1 MIAYAKLVFSAFACD
16 GHGLLA
22 GFRGAILG
30 FCRKGRSRSAQR
42 CQSTM
47 LLVSSYVCQEKN
59 LRVDWVDPS
68 AQAIARVNVSDLFL
82 TGVDLFT
89 DRQTV
94 PRIGKVIDKVSDSVR
109 TKSGNKQRM
118 IRDRS

>member
-1 MIAYAKLVFSAFACD
+1 MAYLPDFAERSLVFV
-16 GHGLLA
+16 GRA
-22 GFRGAILG
+22 GVVLHNDVKALCFLSVRTSV
-30 FCRKGRSRSAQR
+30 RK
-42 CQSTM
+42 
-47 LLVSSYVCQEKN
+47 KN